1 MNNEGLRK
9 YIVAGF
15 VLLLVFTYIGRLFY
29 IQVVDDSYK
38 LSSRN
43 QAFYFKTD
51 YPPRGFIYDR
61 KGKLLVYNQIAYD
74 LLVTPKM
81 VKSLDT
87 NDMCKQLGMDR
98 DVFVKRLKKL
108 REEAFM
114 KRDPR
119 PLIFEKQLLPEVYAR
134 LQEHMYKY
142 RGFEVQTRTVRKYPT
157 NIAAHLLGYVGEVDK
172 KVTEKNPYYRD
183 GDYIGISG
191 VEKGYEEVLRGRKG
205 VSILMRDVH
214 GNIKGKFKDGIYDT
228 AAIPG
233 KYLTSSLDADLQLY
247 GEQLMQNK
255 IGGIVAI
262 EPGTGEILA
271 LITSPTYDPNLLVG
285 RERTKNYV
293 VLLQDTIGRPLF
305 NRALM
310 AYYPPGSTFKLLNAL
325 IGQQEGVLT
334 PSTLYPCA
342 RGYPPMG
349 GKPKCHP
356 HASPTNLEGSIATS
370 CNSYYSY
377 VFRSIVE
384 NRRKYKRSVDGYT
397 AWRKYVQ
404 SFGVGVK
411 LDSDLPYVLKGNV
424 PSVEY
429 YDKLHGKGAWMASN
443 IISLGIGQAE
453 LGITPL
459 QMANITST
467 IANKGWYYTPHIIKS
482 IGDEK
487 EIDAKWKVK
496 HYTMVTDTQY
506 FNNVIE
512 GMYKVVEAGT
522 ARIAQIPGIEV
533 CGKTGTAQNPHGDD
547 HSVFVCFAPKDN
559 PKIAIAIL
567 VENSGYGSRWA
578 APIASLMVEK
588 YLTGKITRPELEKR
602 MLEGN
607 LISKSTDPKAK
618 KEEPEQGE

>member
-1 MNNEGLRK
+1 MNNHGLRK

-15 VLLLVFTYIGRLFY
+15 VVLLALAYIGRLFY

-61 KGKLLVYNQIAYD
+61 NGKLLVYNQIAYD

-81 VKSLDT
+81 VKGLDT
-87 NDMCKQLGMDR
+87 NDICKQLGMDR
-98 DVFVKRLKKL
+98 AEFVKRLKKIAEDARL
-108 REEAFM
+108 RH
-114 KRDPR
+114 DPR
-119 PLIFEKQLLPEVYAR
+119 PVIFEKQLLPEVYAR

-142 RGFEVQTRTVRKYPT
+142 RGFEVQTRTVRKYPM
-157 NIAAHLLGYVGEVDK
+157 NIAAHLLGYVGEVDEK
-172 KVTEKNPYYRD
+172 DIAKNPYYRQ

-191 VEKGYEEVLRGRKG
+191 VEKGYEEVLRGQKG
-205 VSILMRDVH
+205 VSILMRDVR

-233 KYLTSSLDADLQLY
+233 RYLTASLDANLQQY
-247 GEQLMQNK
+247 GEELMKNK
-255 IGGIVAI
+255 IGGLVAI
-262 EPGTGEILA
+262 EPATGEILA
-271 LITSPTYDPNLLVG
+271 LITSPSYDPNLLVG
-285 RERTKNYV
+285 TELRKNYV
-293 VLLQDTIGRPLF
+293 DLLRDTFGRPLF

-325 IGQQEGVLT
+325 VGQQEGVLT
-334 PSTLYPCA
+334 PSTTYPCA
-342 RGYPPMG
+342 RGYPPLG
-349 GKPKCHP
+349 SKPKCHP
-356 HASPTNLEGSIATS
+356 HGSPTDLKGSIATS

-384 NRRKYKRSVDGYT
+384 NRRKYKTTREGYE

-424 PSVEY
+424 PSVAY
-429 YDKLHGKGAWMASN
+429 YDKVFRVWNAN
-443 IISLGIGQAE
+443 TVISLGIGQAE
-453 LGITPL
+453 LGVTPL
-459 QMANITST
+459 QMCNITCI

-487 EIDAKWKVK
+487 EIDPKWKQK
-496 HYTMVTDTQY
+496 HYTLVTDTAY
-506 FNNVIE
+506 FNNVIS
-512 GMYKVVEAGT
+512 GMHQVVEAGT

-533 CGKTGTAQNPHGDD
+533 CGKTGTAQNPHGKD

-559 PKIAIAIL
+559 PKIAVAIL
-567 VENSGYGSRWA
+567 VENAGFGATWA
-578 APIASLMVEK
+578 APIASLMLEK
-588 YLTGKITRPELEKR
+588 YLTGKISRPELEKK

-607 LISKSTDPKAK
+607 LMPKATDLEEKK
-618 KEEPEQGE
+618 KEQDQGE

>member
-1 MNNEGLRK
+1 MEK
-9 YIVAGF
+9 E
-15 VLLLVFTYIGRLFY
+15 
-29 IQVVDDSYK
+29 
-38 LSSRN
+38 
-43 QAFYFKTD
+43 
-51 YPPRGFIYDR
+51 
-61 KGKLLVYNQIAYD
+61 
-74 LLVTPKM
+74 
-81 VKSLDT
+81 
-87 NDMCKQLGMDR
+87 
-98 DVFVKRLKKL
+98 VFVKRLKRL
-108 REEAFM
+108 RDDAVFN
-114 KRDPR
+114 RDPR

-142 RGFEVQTRTVRKYPT
+142 RGFEVQTRTVRKYPM

-172 KVTEKNPYYRD
+172 RITEKNPYYRD

-205 VSILMRDVH
+205 VRILMRDVH
-214 GNIKGKFKDGIYDT
+214 GNIKGSFKDGIYDT

-271 LITSPTYDPNLLVG
+271 LVTSPTYDPNLLVG
-285 RERTKNYV
+285 RDRTKNYAE
-293 VLLQDTIGRPLF
+293 LLKDTFGLPLF

-325 IGQQEGVLT
+325 VGQQEGVT
-334 PSTLYPCA
+334 RTDTRYPCA
-342 RGYPPMG
+342 MGYPPLG
-349 GKPKCHP
+349 GKPKCHRHP
-356 HASPTNLEGSIATS
+356 GPCDLEMSIQHS

-377 VFRSIVE
+377 VFKSIID
-384 NRRKYKRSVDGYT
+384 NRRYKSTEEGYE
-397 AWRKYVQ
+397 AWRKYVL

-424 PSVEY
+424 PSVQY
-429 YDKLHGKGAWMASN
+429 YDKIFGKGRWRASTV
-443 IISLGIGQAE
+443 ISLGIGQNE

-459 QMANITST
+459 QMANITSI

-487 EIDAKWKVK
+487 EIDAKWRQK
-496 HYTMVTDTQY
+496 HYTLVTDTNY
-506 FNNVIE
+506 FNVVIE
-512 GMYKVVEAGT
+512 GMAEVVRAGT
-522 ARIAQIPGIEV
+522 ARVAQIPGIEV
-533 CGKTGTAQNPHGDD
+533 CGKTGTAQNPHGKD
-547 HSVFVCFAPKDN
+547 HSVFVCFAPKDD

-567 VENSGYGSRWA
+567 VENSGFGATWA

-588 YLTGKITRPELEKR
+588 YLTGKITRPDLEKR
-602 MLEGN
+602 MMEGN
-607 LISKSTDPKAK
+607 LLPKPTDLEE
-618 KEEPEQGE
+618 KEKEKEVHD